1 MKFTLRFKIIISYA
15 ALSIF
20 LVATLLLVSNFVLDR
35 QFQSYIKEQQELKN
49 KDIVQLVV
57 NEFAKVGTPSQ
68 DFYDTVGRNSLN
80 QGIIFMVRDTAK
92 KDVFCMSTTN
102 PAQCEDM
109 LGTMEQTMKRL
120 YPNFNGKYTEQS
132 YPIIVDGKDFGTVV
146 LGYYGPFYYNNT
158 DIHFIEM
165 LNRIFLISAI
175 AFLFAAIALGFFM
188 ASRISKPL
196 KSVITKTRQIEHG
209 NFSDRIEFSSSTREI
224 AELIDC
230 VNILAN
236 TLETSQAIKKRM
248 AGDYAHEFR
257 TPLTSLQSNLE
268 GMIDGIFEVTPER
281 LESCREEILRLTRM
295 ISDID
300 KIVALESD
308 SLILHKEKFDLTMLL
323 NQVLTTFERK
333 IFDKHIE
340 LKHKASHLNIF
351 ADKDKISQVLVNL
364 ISNAIKYTGVDGKIY
379 IEISE
384 DKESVRFSIADNGIG
399 IATDDL
405 PNIFEHLYRADL
417 SRARDTGGSGIGLSV
432 VKAIITAHGGTI
444 IAESELNK
452 GSKFTFIIKK

>member
-1 MKFTLRFKIIISYA
+1 MKLTLRLKIIISYA

-57 NEFAKVGTPSQ
+57 NEFAKGGTPSQ
-68 DFYDTVGRNSLN
+68 EFYDTIGRNSLT
-80 QGIIFMVRDTAK
+80 QGIIFMVRDSSN
-92 KDVFCMSTTN
+92 KDIFCMSITN
-102 PAQCEDM
+102 AAQCEDM
-109 LGTMEQTMKRL
+109 LGTMEQTMKKL

-132 YPIIVDGKDFGTVV
+132 YPISIGGKDYGSVV

-188 ASRISKPL
+188 ANRISKPL
-196 KSVITKTRQIEHG
+196 KSVIAKTKQIEHG
-209 NFSDRIEFSSSTREI
+209 HFSDRIDFSSSTSEI
-224 AELIDC
+224 AELIDS

-236 TLETSQAIKKRM
+236 TLETQQSIKKRM

-300 KIVALESD
+300 KIVELESD
-308 SLILHKEKFDLTMLL
+308 SLVLHKENFDFTKLL
-323 NQVLTTFERK
+323 NQVLTTFERQ
-333 IFDKHIE
+333 IFDKHII
-340 LKHKASHLNIF
+340 LSVTASPLAIY

-364 ISNAIKYTGVDGKIY
+364 ISNAIKYSGVDGKID

-384 DKESVRFSIADNGIG
+384 EKDSVKFSITDNGIG
-399 IATDDL
+399 IAPEDL
-405 PNIFEHLYRADL
+405 PNIFEHLYRSDL

-432 VKAIITAHGGTI
+432 VKAIITAHGGI
-444 IAESELNK
+444 ITAESELNK
-452 GSKFTFIIKK
+452 GSKFTFVIKK